1 MFNLAKI
8 KAKAKWVENMR
19 TIVDN
24 TRTHS
29 VVCDVGPASGGTDT
43 GPSALELAL
52 MSLADCAVTIFADV
66 AKKSRISLTE
76 MEVEA
81 EADKPSDSP
90 KIEGVNLKVRI
101 AGKARQ
107 ALLEAAWRRTEARC
121 PVMVIF
127 KEPIPVRISVEIVP
141 E

>member
-1 MFNLAKI
+1 LAKI

-19 TIVDN
+19 SVVDN

-29 VVCDVGPASGGTDT
+29 IVCDVGPSSGGTDS

-52 MSLADCAVTIFADV
+52 MALADCAVTIFADV
-66 AKKSRISLTE
+66 AQKSRISLTE

-81 EADKPSDSP
+81 EAEKPSDSP

-107 ALLEAAWRRTEARC
+107 ALLEAAWRRTEAGC
-121 PVMVIF
+121 PVVVIF
-127 KEPIPVRISVEIVP
+127 KEPIPVKVSVEVTP